1 MGHTFGG
8 NFKQRR
14 KPRSQAPPF
23 LFDAYSGRPSSDCAP
38 PLLRRRSWP
47 RCSDFLRLL
56 LKLAFN
62 FLDAGFAVPWRCPIS
77 DGQKNTGFF
86 ATQIPTAVPGL
97 CSASRA
103 LLGRALFGEPGFVR
117 YGDRNSGW
125 QKIWYY
131 FQDLWSSAFLCVS
144 PASALR
150 AVQATKNACLNPPNL
165 YFFDSQISF
174 LETVQK
180 KNFAA
185 AGNSP
190 LGRPCGAQNLR
201 RKVSTVSFSRDL
213 SVPQF

>member
-1 MGHTFGG
+1 MHIWGSLWATLWGCVFFSLLGHTFGG

-103 LLGRALFGEPGFVR
+103 LLGGALFGGPGFAR

-150 AVQATKNACLNPPNL
+150 AVQATKNCMLEPPKFV
-165 YFFDSQISF
+165 FFR
-174 LETVQK
+174 LA
-180 KNFAA
+180 N
-185 AGNSP
+185 
-190 LGRPCGAQNLR
+190 
-201 RKVSTVSFSRDL
+201 
-213 SVPQF
+213 

>member
-1 MGHTFGG
+1 MLLLGRLFLSCWGALFLTFRATFFSTFRATFFQPFGPLFSTSGVNFFAHLGVALGHTLWVRFFLLLGHTFGG

-103 LLGRALFGEPGFVR
+103 LLATAIGIPGGKK
-117 YGDRNSGW
+117 YGIIFKISGVLH
-125 QKIWYY
+125 
-131 FQDLWSSAFLCVS
+131 FCV
-144 PASALR
+144 
-150 AVQATKNACLNPPNL
+150 
-165 YFFDSQISF
+165 
-174 LETVQK
+174 
-180 KNFAA
+180 
-185 AGNSP
+185 
-190 LGRPCGAQNLR
+190 
-201 RKVSTVSFSRDL
+201 
-213 SVPQF
+213 

>member
-1 MGHTFGG
+1 MNSGYKFSLWGTLFCYFWGDFFLVVGMSFFKPFGLLFFQPFGPLFLNLSGYFFQPLESTFLHIWGSLWATLWGCVFFSLLGHTFGG

-86 ATQIPTAVPGL
+86 ATQIPTAVRL

-103 LLGRALFGEPGFVR
+103 LLATAIGIPGGKK
-117 YGDRNSGW
+117 YGIIF
-125 QKIWYY
+125 KISEVLH
-131 FQDLWSSAFLCVS
+131 FCV
-144 PASALR
+144 
-150 AVQATKNACLNPPNL
+150 
-165 YFFDSQISF
+165 
-174 LETVQK
+174 
-180 KNFAA
+180 
-185 AGNSP
+185 
-190 LGRPCGAQNLR
+190 
-201 RKVSTVSFSRDL
+201 
-213 SVPQF
+213 

>member
-1 MGHTFGG
+1 MIFFDCCLSWRLTSWTQDLLCHGGVQFLMG
-8 NFKQRR
+8 K
-14 KPRSQAPPF
+14 KIP
-23 LFDAYSGRPSSDCAP
+23 
-38 PLLRRRSWP
+38 
-47 RCSDFLRLL
+47 DFLPPKFR
-56 LKLAFN
+56 
-62 FLDAGFAVPWRCPIS
+62 PPY
-77 DGQKNTGFF
+77 
-86 ATQIPTAVPGL
+86 
-97 CSASRA
+97 
-103 LLGRALFGEPGFVR
+103 RALFGEPGFARRALFGEPGFAR

-201 RKVSTVSFSRDL
+201 RKVSTVSFSKDL
-213 SVPQF
+213 SVPQFSHKKNFFF